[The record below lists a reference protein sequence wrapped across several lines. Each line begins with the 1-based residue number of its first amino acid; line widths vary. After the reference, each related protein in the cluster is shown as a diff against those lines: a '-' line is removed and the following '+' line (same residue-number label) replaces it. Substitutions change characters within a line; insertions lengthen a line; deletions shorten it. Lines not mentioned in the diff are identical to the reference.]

1 MRNVAVSLSVISS
14 SSSSFICIDVFCKS
28 VVGLSLYFPSFR
40 TIFFS
45 NRFDNLKE
53 DFFEMVK
60 FSASSNVCGSVAF
73 VAKFIVYKILLKYC
87 CFLFIIVFPLPFQ
100 TTANRRPLCLSTAI
114 YTLKLEAAVLIVVVI
129 CKVRFNCSSSDH
141 NFSS

>member
-1 MRNVAVSLSVISS
+1 MSLLVCPSSHRRRPRSSVLM
-14 SSSSFICIDVFCKS
+14 FFANLLLDFR
-28 VVGLSLYFPSFR
+28 YTFPLFAQF
-40 TIFFS
+40 FFS